1 MELSLTKLFG
11 GSRYLIQSIHAKKLQ
26 VRIFSRLG
34 WISPLLLDDF
44 LQKQTME
51 WSKDVKALAEIAKF
65 EPQASYAA
73 FIYGTSKR
81 WTFVSRTT
89 PNISE
94 NMKKLDW
101 MIQETFLP
109 AILGKD
115 HVTDEMKKIAAL
127 QPKRG
132 GLGIGG
138 VSKACDLEYL
148 NSKLMTQNLAEQY
161 TYIQSRFKSQSIRR
175 IGQRQ
180 RNQ

>member
-1 MELSLTKLFG
+1 
-11 GSRYLIQSIHAKKLQ
+11 
-26 VRIFSRLG
+26 
-34 WISPLLLDDF
+34 
-44 LQKQTME
+44 ME

-65 EPQASYAA
+65 EPQVSYAA

-81 WTFVSRTT
+81 WNFVSRTT

-94 NMKKLDW
+94 NMKQLDW
-101 MIQETFLP
+101 IIQETFLP

-115 HVTDEMKKIAAL
+115 HITDEMKKIAAL

-148 NSKLMTQNLAEQY
+148 NSKLMTQNLAEHIYNQESVY
-161 TYIQSRFKSQSIRR
+161 KEDWTKTEKSVITVLENKQQFHDQNRADLYNNLSVKERF
-175 IGQRQ
+175 
-180 RNQ
+180 NV